1 VGGGDSAVEAAMG
14 LASQVGNQVTLS
26 YRKDCFSRIKERNT
40 QRVEE
45 FKRTGKMKVVFNS
58 NPVEFKQDSV
68 LLDVQG
74 KVEEIPNDFVWIFA
88 GGVPPTA
95 FLKKIGI
102 EFGTRD
108 VTTEASNEAK
118 QPSNRAQLAS

>member
-1 VGGGDSAVEAAMG
+1 M
-14 LASQVGNQVTLS
+14 
-26 YRKDCFSRIKERNT
+26 R
-40 QRVEE
+40 
-45 FKRTGKMKVVFNS
+45 VVFNS

>member
-1 VGGGDSAVEAAMG
+1 
-14 LASQVGNQVTLS
+14 
-26 YRKDCFSRIKERNT
+26 
-40 QRVEE
+40 VEE
-45 FKRTGKMKVVFNS
+45 FRRTGKMRVVFNS
-58 NPVEFKQDSV
+58 NAVEFKQDSV

-102 EFGTRD
+102 AFGTRD
-108 VTTEASNEAK
+108 VTAEASKEAK
-118 QPSNRAQLAS
+118 QPLNKELLAS

>member
-1 VGGGDSAVEAAMG
+1 M
-14 LASQVGNQVTLS
+14 
-26 YRKDCFSRIKERNT
+26 
-40 QRVEE
+40 
-45 FKRTGKMKVVFNS
+45 RTGKMRVVFNS

-102 EFGTRD
+102 EFGNRD
-108 VTTEASNEAK
+108 VTLENSKEAK
-118 QPSNRAQLAS
+118 QEARAKKGLVQTQELAVS